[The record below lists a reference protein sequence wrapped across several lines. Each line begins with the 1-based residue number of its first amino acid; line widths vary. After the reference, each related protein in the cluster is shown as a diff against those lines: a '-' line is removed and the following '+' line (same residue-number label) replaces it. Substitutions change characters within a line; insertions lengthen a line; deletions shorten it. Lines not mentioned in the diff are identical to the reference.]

1 MHLFN
6 SRKKLIILGVVAVL
20 FSSCAPSKKKK
31 QFTYFD
37 NLPNDSVLIAS
48 DVHKDHELRLKKG
61 DVLSVKVSTLDDQS
75 NRLFNEGVLS
85 SDPASRAT
93 NPTLQSEGYRIDQEG
108 NINFP
113 VIGKISIAGKTVGET
128 QSIITQEVSKQV
140 KNPIVNVRLLNAQV
154 SVIGEVKMPGSVNI
168 SDKRT
173 SVLEALGAAGDI
185 QMTGKKDNVL
195 IIRTNNGIK
204 EYARLDLTDINVYRS
219 PYFYLQQDD
228 VIIVDPTAAK
238 ERVVRGSLTNREIV
252 QLSIGSF
259 SAVVSLIN
267 LYIIIDRLN

>member
-1 MHLFN
+1 MNLFN
-6 SRKKLIILGVVAVL
+6 SRKKLIALGIVAVL
-20 FSSCAPSKKKK
+20 LSSCGASKKK

-37 NLPNDSVLIAS
+37 NLPKDSVLITS

-61 DVLSVKVSTLDDQS
+61 DVLSIKVSTLDDQS

-85 SDPASRAT
+85 SDPSSKAA
-93 NPTLQSEGYRIDQEG
+93 NPTLQSEGYRIDQDG

-113 VIGKISIAGKTVGET
+113 VIGKIALSGKTIGET
-128 QSIITQEVSKQV
+128 QNIMTQEISKQV

-154 SVIGEVKMPGSVNI
+154 SVIGEVKIPGVVNI

-173 SVLEALGAAGDI
+173 SVLEALGSVGDI
-185 QMTGKKDNVL
+185 ETTGKKNNVL

-238 ERVVRGSLTNREIV
+238 ERIVRGALTNREVV
-252 QLSIGSF
+252 QLSIGTF

-267 LYIIIDRLN
+267 LYIVIDRLN